1 MSFLRYRM
9 VLDYLFSQL
18 PMYQRVGAPAFKKD
32 LSNTIALLDGIGNPH
47 RELTCVHVAGTNGK
61 GSVVHLL
68 AAGLIDDGK
77 RVGIYTSPHYI
88 EFRERIK
95 IGPVLIST
103 NDVVT
108 FVNQYKPLLDKIQP
122 SFFEMT
128 LAMAFWYF
136 HKEKVDIAIIETG
149 LGGRL
154 DSTNVVSPI
163 LSVITNIGY
172 DHMDMLGYDLPAIA
186 GEKAGIIKENVPV
199 VIGSH
204 NNETD
209 PVFLVKA
216 SQMNSSIHFATDLV
230 VPISLEEQQDGTYVQ
245 VQIGKESF
253 QFKTDLT
260 GPYQGEN
267 IVTALAALKSLH
279 QHNYLAK
286 PVSKLN
292 LSNIRISTS
301 FMGRWQVV
309 QQNPLIIC
317 DSAHNVD
324 GLKSLFE
331 HPIFHKGQD
340 LHIVFGVVSDKR
352 LDLCYPYLPK
362 DALWYFAKANV
373 PRGMPAIQLRTQ
385 MTIAGFHGNSYQSVR
400 QALRIAIKRASRSA
414 IILVTGSIFVV
425 AEVLE
430 KYAQGK
436 K

>member
-1 MSFLRYRM
+1 M

-18 PMYQRVGAPAFKKD
+18 PMYQRIGAPAFKKD

-47 RELTCVHVAGTNGK
+47 HELTCVHVAGTNGK

-95 IGPVLIST
+95 IGPNLIPT
-103 NDVVT
+103 HDVVT
-108 FVNQYKPLLDKIQP
+108 FVNRYEPLLDKIKP

-128 LAMAFWYF
+128 VAMAFWYF

-154 DSTNVVSPI
+154 DSTNVITPI

-172 DHMDMLGYDLPAIA
+172 DHMDMLGQDLPSIA
-186 GEKAGIIKENVPV
+186 SEKAGIIKENVPV
-199 VIGSH
+199 VIGRH
-204 NNETD
+204 HNETD
-209 PVFLVKA
+209 PVFLEKA
-216 SQMNSSIHFATDLV
+216 SQMNASIHFAADIV
-230 VPISLEEQQDGTYVQ
+230 VPINFEEQLNGTNVQ
-245 VQIGKESF
+245 VHIGKDPF

-260 GPYQGEN
+260 GPYQAEN
-267 IVTALAALKSLH
+267 IVTALAALLSLH
-279 QHNYLAK
+279 QRNYLSK

-292 LSNIRISTS
+292 LSNIRTSTF
-301 FMGRWQVV
+301 FMGRWQVI

-331 HPIFHKGQD
+331 HPLFQD
-340 LHIVFGVVSDKR
+340 GRELHIIFGVVSDKR

-362 DALWYFAKANV
+362 DAYWYFAKANV
-373 PRGMPAIQLRTQ
+373 PRGMPALQLREQ
-385 MTIAGFHGNSYQSVR
+385 MIAAGFHGYSYQSVR

-430 KYAQGK
+430 KYAQEK
-436 K
+436 KRIH